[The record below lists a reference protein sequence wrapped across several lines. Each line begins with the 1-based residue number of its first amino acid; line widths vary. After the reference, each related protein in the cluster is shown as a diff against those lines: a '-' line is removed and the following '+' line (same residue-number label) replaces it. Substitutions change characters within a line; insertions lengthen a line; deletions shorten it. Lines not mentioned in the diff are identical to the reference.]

1 MIPRY
6 WSQPVAGEGP
16 IWKRGLPRVRIVR
29 RRGGGFVL
37 SVNRSGWNCMR
48 SSLCLATIVCLM
60 GGLNTWGEEAPRGAA
75 VAPPEAPWRPL
86 LRQLSAE
93 DYQERV
99 SAERA
104 LAAMPSA
111 EALPSL
117 AELAA
122 GDVSETSAR
131 AVNILEAWL
140 VHAPQPLAGQVDQ
153 LFDRLQHEAPAA
165 MGQLCRQVLET
176 HRRLRWERAVARLR
190 ELGAKVDWG
199 PDYAEIVQEYCARH
213 EEPILE
219 EALAE
224 LHAQMQPRD
233 STGEPGDVSPDVT
246 AEPAAPPDGWPRA
259 PRHVFLTAAWK
270 GTEADLGVLR
280 QLAGAW
286 RVHIYNVCKPP
297 QWRAA
302 VLEVTANVEGVTV
315 IDRGPSLGVSSR
327 DRTYC
332 RIDQVLAGGA
342 AERAGLKPGD
352 LVLQVDDVPINNFE
366 HLVRTIGDFQPGQTV
381 KLQLLR
387 EGRLLQTVATLG
399 DWTDVQ
405 TEAGLWN
412 GREVADIVEEVQIRR
427 MQMLLQV
434 R

>member
-1 MIPRY
+1 M
-6 WSQPVAGEGP
+6 
-16 IWKRGLPRVRIVR
+16 
-29 RRGGGFVL
+29 
-37 SVNRSGWNCMR
+37 SVFLR
-48 SSLCLATIVCLM
+48 LATIL
-60 GGLNTWGEEAPRGAA
+60 GLLCGFHAQAGEAPPGGAD
-75 VAPPEAPWRPL
+75 APPESPWRPL

-93 DYQERV
+93 DYRERA

-104 LAAMPSA
+104 LAATPSA
-111 EALPSL
+111 EALPPL

-131 AVNILEAWL
+131 AVRILEAWL
-140 VHAPQPLAGQVDQ
+140 VHAPEPLAGQVDQ
-153 LFDRLQHEAPAA
+153 LFDRLQHQAPAA

-224 LHAQMQPRD
+224 LHAQLQPRD
-233 STGEPGDVSPDVT
+233 STGEPADALPDAT
-246 AEPAAPPDGWPRA
+246 AEPAPSPDAWPKA

-302 VLEVTANVEGVTV
+302 VLEATANVDGVTV
-315 IDRGPSLGVSSR
+315 VDRGPSLGVSSR

-352 LVLQVDDVPINNFE
+352 LVLQVDDIPINNFE
-366 HLVRTIGDFQPGQTV
+366 HLVRTISDFQPGQTV
-381 KLQLLR
+381 KLRLLR
-387 EGRLLQTVATLG
+387 EGRLLQTAATLG

-405 TEAGLWN
+405 TEASLWN

>member
-1 MIPRY
+1 M
-6 WSQPVAGEGP
+6 SFA
-16 IWKRGLPRVRIVR
+16 R
-29 RRGGGFVL
+29 RLVTVL
-37 SVNRSGWNCMR
+37 SL
-48 SSLCLATIVCLM
+48 LCGAAAPAA
-60 GGLNTWGEEAPRGAA
+60 EPPRGSAD
-75 VAPPEAPWRPL
+75 APPETPWRQL
-86 LRQLSAE
+86 VRQLSAE
-93 DYQERV
+93 DYRQRV
-99 SAERA
+99 SAERT
-104 LAAMPSA
+104 LAASPSA
-111 EALPSL
+111 EALPPL

-122 GDVSETSAR
+122 GDVSEASTR
-131 AVNILEAWL
+131 AVRILEAWL
-140 VHAPQPLAGQVDQ
+140 IQAPDPLAAQVDQ

-165 MGQLCRQVLET
+165 MGRLCRQVLET
-176 HRRLRWERAVARLR
+176 HRRLRWERAATRLR

-199 PDYAEIVQEYCARH
+199 PDYTEIVQEYCARN
-213 EEPILE
+213 EEPVLE

-224 LHAQMQPRD
+224 LHAQLQPRETTETPD
-233 STGEPGDVSPDVT
+233 ESPPAAADQ
-246 AEPAAPPDGWPRA
+246 PAAPPDDFPRA

-302 VLEVTANVEGVTV
+302 VLGATANVEGVTV
-315 IDRGPSLGVSSR
+315 VDRGPSLGVSSR

-381 KLQLLR
+381 QLRLLR
-387 EGRLLQTVATLG
+387 DGRLLKTAATLG

-405 TEAGLWN
+405 TESSLWN